1 MRFPILTALFTLAA
15 SVAFAEGPKCT
26 SAPKSQW
33 LSQDAM
39 KAKIAQGGYTYKV
52 FKVTSG
58 NCYEIY
64 GQDKD
69 GRRVEIYFA
78 PVSGAINVEHKS

>member
-1 MRFPILTALFTLAA
+1 MRSLLLGTLFAVSSTLALAA
-15 SVAFAEGPKCT
+15 SPQCT
-26 SAPKSQW
+26 IEARDKW
-33 LSQDAM
+33 LSEEAM
-39 KAKIAQGGYTYKV
+39 KAKISALGYTYKV

-69 GRRVEIYFA
+69 GQRIEVYFD
-78 PVSGAINVEHKS
+78 PISGDIRTEYKS